1 MVREFLILM
10 NLSRTDSDF
19 TVSGSANNG
28 RLDIACRFINSTLFN
43 SYSLRTDVN
52 SHILLRGPP
61 NPPVHM
67 KFVGKRING
76 LHPGENSIAGYIKKN
91 LGSFERRKV
100 SANMGVEMDRR
111 DFFQVLKDS
120 ENVPMMLHE
129 EGEDISEIEFPENPL
144 FIVGDHKGISESDRG
159 KFVEEKLGKTISLGN
174 TPYQAQQISS
184 FLNIYCDRLTLSK

>member
-1 MVREFLILM
+1 MVREFLIIM
-10 NLSRTDSDF
+10 DSARTDSDF
-19 TVSGSANNG
+19 SVSGSTNNG

-76 LHPGENSIAGYIKKN
+76 LHPGENAIAGYIKKN

-100 SANMGVEMDRR
+100 SANMGVQMDRR
-111 DFFQVLKDS
+111 GLEEVLNDS
-120 ENVPMMLHE
+120 DNVPVVLHE
-129 EGEDISEIEFPENPL
+129 EGEDIADSEIPENSL
-144 FIVGDHKGISESDRG
+144 FIIGDHRGLSEEDTGLVESHGG
-159 KFVEEKLGKTISLGN
+159 KKVSLGE

-184 FLNIYCDRLTLSK
+184 FLNIYMDRLTMNQ

>member
-1 MVREFLILM
+1 MVREFLIIM
-10 NLSRTDSDF
+10 NSARTDSNF
-19 TVSGSANNG
+19 SVSGTTNNG

-67 KFVGKRING
+67 NFVGERING
-76 LHPGENSIAGYIKKN
+76 LHPGENAIAGYIKKN

-100 SANMGVEMDRR
+100 SANMGVQMDRR
-111 DFFQVLKDS
+111 DLGEIIGDSDSSPVL
-120 ENVPMMLHE
+120 LHE
-129 EGEDISEIEFPENPL
+129 EGEDISDSELSEDTM
-144 FIVGDHKGISESDRG
+144 FIIGDNKGITEEDMEVIESQGGR
-159 KFVEEKLGKTISLGN
+159 KISLGE

-184 FLNIYCDRLTLSK
+184 FLNIYMDRLTLSK